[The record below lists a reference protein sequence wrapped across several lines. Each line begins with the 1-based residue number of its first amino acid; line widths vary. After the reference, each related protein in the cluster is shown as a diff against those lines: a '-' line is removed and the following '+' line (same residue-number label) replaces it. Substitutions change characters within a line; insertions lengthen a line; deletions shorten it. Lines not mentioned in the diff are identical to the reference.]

1 MTRCITYSFK
11 LWGCADVFDAAAKG
25 NLAKVKAFTESGIL
39 ADSKDR
45 VR

>member
-1 MTRCITYSFK
+1 
-11 LWGCADVFDAAAKG
+11 VFDAAAKG
-25 NLAKVKAFTESGIL
+25 NLANVKAFTESGIL